1 MLSHTIVTL
10 YLQIKCT
17 HDSKNEFVRGLDE
30 NLRVRMLTIFARVGR
45 VNELFGRKVVLAACR
60 YPGLA
65 RGHLGAQVLPRTV
78 ATTSK
83 GLPASGEAA
92 VPSR

>member
-1 MLSHTIVTL
+1 MRLVAEAGL
-10 YLQIKCT
+10 
-17 HDSKNEFVRGLDE
+17 EAGLDPSVPPVDAE
-30 NLRVRMLTIFARVGR
+30 LIFARVGR

-65 RGHLGAQVLPRTV
+65 RGHLGAQGLPRTV